1 MDCRR
6 LLLVDDHA
14 LFREGLAG
22 LFAYRDDFEVVGETS
37 DADAALARVAE
48 LHPDIV
54 VTDIDMPGD
63 DGIATTR
70 RLKSEYPEVTAVM
83 LTVHDATNKLL
94 DAIKAGAQGY
104 LVKNIRSSELLDQL
118 RGLRQGEAAITRRMA
133 ARILEE
139 FQRGHNSVHS
149 QDEAGHDVTVREL
162 EVLELVADRL
172 SNKEI
177 AARLVISE
185 HTVRNHL
192 KNILGKLQLRTR
204 REAAD
209 YGLAQVWCATPD
221 MFLAEKLAGQIRC
234 RRAHIQHELFA
245 KCLGVAVVSP
255 AARRPNYA
263 DLEATA
269 ASASTCPISGS
280 HGARIKSS
288 HSAALYAA
296 MASCTRFSVA
306 NADWTTMSRYGP
318 ANA

>member
-1 MDCRR
+1 MDCWR

-22 LFAYRDDFEVVGETS
+22 LFAYQDDFEVVGEAS
-37 DADAALARVAE
+37 DADTALARVAE

-54 VTDIDMPGD
+54 LMDIDMPGD
-63 DGIATTR
+63 DGITTTR
-70 RLKSEYPEVTAVM
+70 RLKSEFPEVTVVM
-83 LTVHDATNKLL
+83 LTVHDATDKLL

-139 FQRGHNSVHS
+139 FQRGHGRLYSH
-149 QDEAGHDVTVREL
+149 DDAGHDLTVREL

-185 HTVRNHL
+185 HTVKNHL
-192 KNILGKLQLRTR
+192 KNILGKLHLRTR

-209 YGLAQVWCATPD
+209 YGLAQGWVRHT
-221 MFLAEKLAGQIRC
+221 
-234 RRAHIQHELFA
+234 
-245 KCLGVAVVSP
+245 
-255 AARRPNYA
+255 
-263 DLEATA
+263 
-269 ASASTCPISGS
+269 
-280 HGARIKSS
+280 
-288 HSAALYAA
+288 
-296 MASCTRFSVA
+296 
-306 NADWTTMSRYGP
+306 GP
-318 ANA
+318 AS